1 MVSMVYSFLFTIVID
16 IATYLD
22 KLGISSLSR

>member
-1 MVSMVYSFLFTIVID
+1 MVSMVYSFFFTIVID

-22 KLGISSLSR
+22 KLRIGSLT

>member
-1 MVSMVYSFLFTIVID
+1 MVSMVYSFFFTIVID

-22 KLGISSLSR
+22 KLGISSLT